1 MLKLLRQYNQWIL
14 VVGGTLLLITFLMPS
29 AIQGLAQR
37 SAVSGATWA
46 TYSGGTVT
54 GADLELAQ
62 QELRVLELLGFRDLM
77 QLGAAKEPAHWWL
90 LVHEAKEAG
99 LLGGEGEGE
108 AVLSQI
114 AGGQNVAPD
123 QLLFNLSRSSNTNRD
138 IVLSTLAKAQSVMRL
153 MTLSV
158 GVDRV
163 SDERLKRSV
172 SRSLLAVSGDIVIL
186 DARKNS
192 SIQADAPTEER
203 LNEQLK
209 KFGDTARPADTMIGK
224 DSFGYRMPD
233 RVKLEWITISKS
245 DVAAGVANSPELA
258 TLALKK
264 RFAQNPSKYGGA
276 DASMFNAL
284 EQSVRAAV
292 TEELVKARLEEI
304 AKFTGDQLG
313 LAQRGLKREGAY
325 FVLPAEWAGQMPSLQ
340 ALAQTVASEFSIGAP
355 TYQSSGDKWMS
366 ATDVG
371 ALPGLGTAR
380 TMKFGNAM
388 TAPQVVAVAKELS
401 TPNLATPV
409 QANIASPAM
418 TTDSG
423 DVCFFRIIAAEPAK
437 AAAELAAVRAEVEK
451 DVLALARFEWL
462 EANRDALATEAA
474 ADGIRAVATK
484 YGATVEFAKDIAEAN
499 ASFIG
504 FGVRMGSGLP
514 MLRNDPKA
522 IAAIIEK
529 ASKIPFAADMSTVP
543 AAQRTIAVAVPG
555 QLSLAILQISTM
567 TPVTEERYAQLSGGI
582 MTPNGRG
589 LVGVTRD
596 PELAINPT
604 DLFSLDALS
613 KRYDF
618 KVSRATEDMPK
629 SGAPIPPL
637 DPAS

>member
-54 GADLELAQ
+54 GSDLELAQ
-62 QELRVLELLGFRDLM
+62 QELRVLELLGFRELM
-77 QLGAAKEPAHWWL
+77 QIGAAKEPAHWWL

-108 AVLSQI
+108 AVLMQI
-114 AGGQNVAPD
+114 AAGQGVAPD

-138 IVLSTLAKAQSVMRL
+138 IVLGTLAKAQSVMRL

-172 SRSLLAVSGDIVIL
+172 ARSLLAVSGDIVIL
-186 DARKNS
+186 DARKNA

-209 KFGDTARPADTMIGK
+209 KFAETARPADNMIGK

-233 RVKLEWITISKS
+233 RAKLEWLTISKS
-245 DVAAGVANSPELA
+245 EVAASVAGSPELA

-276 DASMFNAL
+276 DASMFNSL

-292 TEELVKARLEEI
+292 TEELVKAKLDEI
-304 AKFTGDQLG
+304 AKFAGDQLG
-313 LAQRGLKREGAY
+313 LAQRGLKRDGAY
-325 FVLPAEWAGQMPSLQ
+325 FVLPGDWATQMPALQ
-340 ALAQTVASEFSIGAP
+340 ALAQTIASEFSIAAP

-366 ATDVG
+366 ATDIG
-371 ALPGLGTAR
+371 ALPGIGTAR
-380 TMKFGNAM
+380 TMKFGTSMM
-388 TAPQVVAVAKELS
+388 TPQVVAAAKELS

-409 QANIASPAM
+409 QVNIASPAM

-451 DVLALARFEWL
+451 DVLALARFDWL
-462 EANRDALATEAA
+462 EANKAALVTEAA
-474 ADGIRAVATK
+474 NDGIRAVATK

-522 IAAIIEK
+522 IAAIIEQ
-529 ASKIPFAADMSTVP
+529 AAKIPFAADMTTVP
-543 AAQRTIAVAVPG
+543 VAQRTIAVAVPG
-555 QLSLAILQISTM
+555 QLCLAILQITAM

-596 PELAINPT
+596 PELAINPS

-613 KRYDF
+613 KRYGF
-618 KVSRATEDMPK
+618 KLARATEDIPT
-629 SGAPIPPL
+629 SGAPVPPL